1 MQAGETT
8 LKEIIQG
15 EKQYIV
21 PLFQR
26 SYSWGKPQWEQL
38 WSDIVEL
45 LENESNSPHFF
56 GSIVTMQ
63 MEFLPEEVSKFL
75 LIDGQ
80 QRLTTILILLAT
92 IRDQAKIIHNLKL
105 FKEIND
111 KYLINAYDE
120 GENFYKLL
128 PTQIDRQSFYQI
140 INEEYNHIKQ
150 QKNLIAE
157 CYQFFTRKI
166 KRFPETEYKKLI
178 NIIGGYLIVISIV
191 LSKDDN
197 PYLVFESLNAKGQPL
212 TQADLIRNYLFM
224 GIQGEK
230 QDKMY
235 QQYWLPMENLLQ
247 DNLTDFLRY
256 YLTKKGK
263 DVKKNQVY
271 FELKE
276 QTIKNNVSDYLK
288 DIYKFANYYSRFLDP
303 NQENNI
309 KVRKYLIRIKSL
321 DIKTVYPFLLNCYD
335 DWQTNK
341 LSETEFIDVCKI
353 IENFIIRRFVCNVQT
368 RGLNR
373 IFALLYTQV
382 SKNIDLENIN
392 FLDELKLHL
401 QTQDYPQDEEF
412 REKIKQVKLYGSN
425 RTEKA
430 RLILESMEESFGHKE
445 KVSFENLTIEHI
457 MPQRLNEWWKNHL
470 GEDYEITHELLLH
483 SLGNLTL
490 TAYNS
495 ELSNDSFIN
504 KQKELKNSHLEI
516 NKYFQNISQW
526 RREEIDNRAEKLADM
541 ALTIWSYFGDKNYK
555 SQKRRKGVTGT
566 TPRNLKIFDEEY
578 SVKTWRDVLET
589 TLNIISEVEADK
601 FEELILTFPRFL
613 SKNRGDLRV
622 TRQLKNG
629 IFIEVQLSAQ
639 DIYSFCQKIL
649 ETCDL
654 SNEDWQVIIE
664 E

>member
-392 FLDELKLHL
+392 FLDELKRHL

>member
-26 SYSWGKPQWEQL
+26 SYSWGKSQWEQL

-92 IRDQAKIIHNLKL
+92 IRDQAKIIHNPKL

-288 DIYKFANYYSRFLDP
+288 DIYKFANYYSRFLNP
-303 NQENNI
+303 NQEKNI
-309 KVRKYLIRIKSL
+309 KVRKYLTRIKSL

-401 QTQDYPQDEEF
+401 QAQDYPQDEEF

-430 RLILESMEESFGHKE
+430 RLILESMEESFRHKE

-516 NKYFQNISQW
+516 NKYFQNVNQW
-526 RREEIDNRAEKLADM
+526 RRQEIENRAEKLADM

-555 SQKRRKGVTGT
+555 SQNRRKGVTGT
-566 TPRNLKIFDEEY
+566 TPRNLKMFDEEY

-589 TLNIISEVEADK
+589 TLNIISELEADK
-601 FEELILTFPRFL
+601 FEEIILTFPRFL

>member
-26 SYSWGKPQWEQL
+26 SYSWGKSQWEQL

-92 IRDQAKIIHNLKL
+92 IRDQAKIIHNPKL

-166 KRFPETEYKKLI
+166 KRFPGTEYKKLI

-288 DIYKFANYYSRFLDP
+288 DIYKFANYYSRFLNP
-303 NQENNI
+303 NQEKNI
-309 KVRKYLIRIKSL
+309 KVRKYLTRIKSL

-392 FLDELKLHL
+392 FLDELKRHL

-516 NKYFQNISQW
+516 NKYFQNVNQW
-526 RREEIDNRAEKLADM
+526 RREEIENRAEKLADM

-555 SQKRRKGVTGT
+555 SQNRRKGVTGT
-566 TPRNLKIFDEEY
+566 TPRNLKMFDEEY

-589 TLNIISEVEADK
+589 TLNIISELEADK
-601 FEELILTFPRFL
+601 FEEIILTFPRFL

>member
-157 CYQFFTRKI
+157 CYQFFSRKI

-392 FLDELKLHL
+392 FLDELKRHL

-555 SQKRRKGVTGT
+555 NQKRRKGVTGT

>member
-178 NIIGGYLIVISIV
+178 NIIGGYFIVISIV

-392 FLDELKLHL
+392 FLDELKRHL

>member
-1 MQAGETT
+1 MQAGETS

-26 SYSWGKPQWEQL
+26 SYSWGKAQWEQL

-224 GIQGEK
+224 GIQGEE

-276 QTIKNNVSDYLK
+276 QTIKNNFSDYLK
-288 DIYKFANYYSRFLDP
+288 DIYKFANYYSKFLDP
-303 NQENNI
+303 NQEKNI
-309 KVRKYLIRIKSL
+309 KVRKYLTRIKSL

-335 DWQTNK
+335 DWQTNN

-382 SKNIDLENIN
+382 SKNTDLENIN
-392 FLDELKLHL
+392 FLDELKRHL
-401 QTQDYPQDEEF
+401 QAQDYPQDEEF

-430 RLILESMEESFGHKE
+430 RLILESIEESFGHKE

-555 SQKRRKGVTGT
+555 SQNRRKGVTGT

-589 TLNIISEVEADK
+589 TLNIISELEADK
-601 FEELILTFPRFL
+601 FEEIILTFPRFL